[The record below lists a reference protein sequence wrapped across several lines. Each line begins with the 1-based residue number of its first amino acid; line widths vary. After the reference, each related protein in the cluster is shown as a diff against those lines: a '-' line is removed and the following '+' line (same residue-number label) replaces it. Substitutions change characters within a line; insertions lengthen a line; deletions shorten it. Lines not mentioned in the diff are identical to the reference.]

1 MTLNKLNLPI
11 KFCET
16 LLMETTVGMSTDFLE
31 SPVPPIIRMEALNF
45 VLSKLQGH
53 IYTPLM
59 TVLQLVNSRLQQSE
73 RFLLDSSLELE
84 PNPEASSTLQWY
96 DNWWGLA
103 SAYLESS
110 LSSPITKLETSTGKK
125 AMIIWSELLVQR
137 PTPEWLPPSVNL
149 PNSLIRFL
157 QSSLMDITLC
167 AGGILDE
174 LVHSFLTQSY
184 YWKEQSQLTPLLGIQ
199 TRFYVTCES
208 VRSPLLKA
216 INLPIPFH
224 SRESGLELHLREVL
238 SLPDL
243 T

>member
-73 RFLLDSSLELE
+73 RFLLD
-84 PNPEASSTLQWY
+84 
-96 DNWWGLA
+96 
-103 SAYLESS
+103 SS

-216 INLPIPFH
+216 INLPIPFR

>member
-45 VLSKLQGH
+45 VLSKLQGR
-53 IYTPLM
+53 IYTQLM

-110 LSSPITKLETSTGKK
+110 LSLPITKLETSTGKK

-137 PTPEWLPPSVNL
+137 ASLPSASVNL
-149 PNSLIRFL
+149 PNSLIRLL
-157 QSSLMDITLC
+157 QSGMMDTMLSEVK
-167 AGGILDE
+167 ILDE

-224 SRESGLELHLREVL
+224 SRESGLELHLLEVL

>member
-1 MTLNKLNLPI
+1 
-11 KFCET
+11 
-16 LLMETTVGMSTDFLE
+16 MSTDFLE

-45 VLSKLQGH
+45 VLSKLQGR

-110 LSSPITKLETSTGKK
+110 LSLPITKLETSTGKK

-137 PTPEWLPPSVNL
+137 ASLPSASVNL
-149 PNSLIRFL
+149 PNSLIRLL
-157 QSSLMDITLC
+157 QSGMMDTMLSEVK
-167 AGGILDE
+167 ILDE

-224 SRESGLELHLREVL
+224 SRESGLELHLLEVL